1 MKKRCLLLLFV
12 LLPALFGCARQDD
25 TPPILATTKPVYDF
39 TAALCRGSGLEVG
52 LLIEENISCLHDY
65 SLSTTQMR
73 SMESARV
80 LVISGAGLEVFPME
94 VLSRGGY
101 IVDASA
107 SVPLLG
113 CEEDHGH
120 GHDGHGHSHEYDPH
134 IWLSPENAM
143 IMAENIC
150 KGLENNYPAHASIFQ
165 ANLEELLLKLDA
177 LQQYGEEKLNDLSC
191 RELITFHDGFA
202 YLAHAFDLHILAA
215 VEEESGSEASA
226 KELIA
231 LIEEIKHHDLPAIF
245 NETNGSPSAS
255 GIIAAETG
263 VGIYTLDMA
272 MGQGDYFENMYRNIN
287 TLKEA
292 LE

>member
-1 MKKRCLLLLFV
+1 MKKWCLLLLSV
-12 LLPALFGCARQDD
+12 LLLGLCGCARQDD

-39 TAALCRGSGLEVG
+39 TAALCRGSELEVG
-52 LLIEENISCLHDY
+52 LLIDENISCLHDY

-73 SMESARV
+73 SIESARV
-80 LVISGAGLEVFPME
+80 LVISGAGLEAFPMD
-94 VLSRGGY
+94 VLTRSGC
-101 IVDASA
+101 IIDASVN
-107 SVPLLG
+107 VPLLG
-113 CEEDHGH
+113 CGEEHNHGH
-120 GHDGHGHSHEYDPH
+120 EDHGHSHEQDPH
-134 IWLSPENAM
+134 IWLSPENAR

-150 KGLENNYPAHASIFQ
+150 AGLSRQYPDKSDIFQ
-165 ANLEELLLKLDA
+165 ANLQQLLLKLKD
-177 LQQYGEEKLNDLSC
+177 LQQYGEEELKELSC

-226 KELIA
+226 KELIG

-255 GIIAAETG
+255 GIIATETG
-263 VGIYTLDMA
+263 VGVYTLDMA

>member
-1 MKKRCLLLLFV
+1 MKKWCLLLLSV
-12 LLPALFGCARQDD
+12 LLLGLFGCARQDD

-39 TAALCRGSGLEVG
+39 TAALCRGSELEVG
-52 LLIEENISCLHDY
+52 LLIDENISCLHDY

-73 SMESARV
+73 SIESARV
-80 LVISGAGLEVFPME
+80 LVISGAGLEAFPMD
-94 VLSRGGY
+94 VLTRSGC
-101 IVDASA
+101 IIDASVN
-107 SVPLLG
+107 VPLLG
-113 CEEDHGH
+113 CGEEHDHGH
-120 GHDGHGHSHEYDPH
+120 EDHGHSHEQDPH
-134 IWLSPENAM
+134 IWLSPENAR

-150 KGLENNYPAHASIFQ
+150 KGLESIYPAYADIFQ
-165 ANLEELLLKLDA
+165 ANLEELLLKLDD
-177 LQQYGEEKLNDLSC
+177 LQQYGEDLLENLSC

-226 KELIA
+226 KELIG

-255 GIIAAETG
+255 GIIATETG
-263 VGIYTLDMA
+263 VGVYTLDMA